1 MSAEG
6 GLFARG
12 LLMLKR
18 KVHSTT
24 GSKPVS
30 MVDLVGGDG
39 GRKPRAELPSK
50 EDTKGERLALA
61 ICQALRTKGGCGLEE
76 PFESCHR
83 TIGRRDW
90 KTHPVLTPWAEVT
103 PIDSAYS
110 PIQPGLE
117 QLQGWSKH
125 SSVPGPHHP
134 QCDKF
139 LSYI

>member
-61 ICQALRTKGGCGLEE
+61 ICQALRTKGGCGLDLKNLLKAATE
-76 PFESCHR
+76 P
-83 TIGRRDW
+83 
-90 KTHPVLTPWAEVT
+90 
-103 PIDSAYS
+103 
-110 PIQPGLE
+110 
-117 QLQGWSKH
+117 
-125 SSVPGPHHP
+125 
-134 QCDKF
+134 
-139 LSYI
+139 